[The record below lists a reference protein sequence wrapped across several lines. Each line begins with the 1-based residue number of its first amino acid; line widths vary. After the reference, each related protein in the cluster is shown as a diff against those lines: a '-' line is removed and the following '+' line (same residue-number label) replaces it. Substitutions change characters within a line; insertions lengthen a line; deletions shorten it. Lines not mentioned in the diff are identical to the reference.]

1 MARNGFKQARAHRR
15 WTAHRL
21 GPSANVAG
29 PPKGAATGLTRMRRR
44 LDRITEPD
52 LCEGP
57 APDQARPT
65 FSLEH
70 QMRLA
75 LATAF
80 AVIVLPAT
88 ALSQGARIEALSLQ
102 SGARARILAPTAG
115 SKYELITV
123 ASASPDSLRYSL
135 DPSLATK
142 SLAWQQIS
150 KMDAS
155 IGRHTNVGRGAG
167 IGFLVGLIGGAA
179 LGAHETY
186 GGTRD
191 YNELRALGIVEAGLT
206 MGALGGFGGAVIGHA
221 ERTEDW
227 VPSYP
232 AAYSS
237 GLESKAD

>member
-1 MARNGFKQARAHRR
+1 MEQAVELCKSAQSHIHPPACCRSQNFGMRFSTESSTVIRCCASCHRDLRFDGSATLPRRGTVKQARA
-15 WTAHRL
+15 
-21 GPSANVAG
+21 
-29 PPKGAATGLTRMRRR
+29 
-44 LDRITEPD
+44 
-52 LCEGP
+52 
-57 APDQARPT
+57 QARPT

-80 AVIVLPAT
+80 ALIVLPAT
-88 ALSQGARIEALSLQ
+88 ALSQGVTIDALSLQ
-102 SGARARILAPTAG
+102 SGARARILGPTAD

-135 DPSLATK
+135 DPSLAIK

-179 LGAHETY
+179 LAAHQSW

-191 YNELRALGIVEAGLT
+191 YNELRALGIVASGLT
-206 MGALGGFGGAVIGHA
+206 MGAL
-221 ERTEDW
+221 
-227 VPSYP
+227 
-232 AAYSS
+232 
-237 GLESKAD
+237 